1 MTELVGAAVLGVGA
15 TITPCVLPLYPAFLA
30 YLTGRRAQPAAAEA
44 PVLPPAVAAL
54 LVWAGV
60 VAGMILIGALFALL
74 SVSLSRFIGV
84 VLPIAD
90 LLLIGLGILLLLGRN
105 PFARL
110 PQLAPT
116 ALGRGGPAAGAFVY
130 GLLFA
135 PIALPC
141 SGPFLVGIFAFSLT
155 IGDVADQLLFFLA
168 FGIGFGLPLF
178 VLGLLGQARGR
189 DLARLLVRF
198 ERPLQIAI
206 GLALVAIG
214 VYDLAINLPAFL
226 DGLG

>member
-1 MTELVGAAVLGVGA
+1 MGEFAGAVALGIGA
-15 TITPCVLPLYPAFLA
+15 TITPCVLPLYPTFLA
-30 YLTGRRAQPAAAEA
+30 YLTGSAGPNRSRALPPAAA
-44 PVLPPAVAAL
+44 AV

-60 VAGMILIGALFALL
+60 VIGMVGIGALFAAL
-74 SVSLSRFIGV
+74 SASLSRFIAV

-90 LLLIGLGILLLLGRN
+90 VLLIGLGLLLLLGWN

-110 PQLAPT
+110 PQLAP
-116 ALGRGGPAAGAFVY
+116 AGLGRGGPAAGAFTY

-155 IGDVADQLLFFLA
+155 LGDVLEQLRFFAA

-178 VLGLLGQARGR
+178 ALGVIGQARGR

-198 ERPLQIAI
+198 ERPLQVAI

-214 VYDLAINLPAFL
+214 AWDLALNLPAL
-226 DGLG
+226 LAGIG